1 MNYLT
6 YCLNLEQLNS
16 NEYYNEI
23 QQISNKTLKKGL
35 RGSEIYLNN
44 FMTFIAE
51 NKIENL
57 RSKEEYFIELL
68 LIGIFI
74 GEYKDN
80 ARAFKNNSNKIF
92 LILNN
97 MRKKELLKDFIDN
110 IRGKLISKIL
120 IKKMHVLEEITIED
134 FKLLIRWLDASGD
147 FKDEVIRLN
156 GWKAFLE
163 TKDTVYSSEIL
174 MFCCNFSEYFYA
186 QCKDPLMKY
195 TKNVK
200 IYLKE
205 YKEKHNNKEDIIYCG
220 KGEIQYF
227 FNMVS
232 AEIMNQVYK
241 EKFLNSSDKL
251 IFVPACMR
259 QIENECL
266 SKKGNKG
273 YECIGCSPHCN
284 VNILRKIGQTHNVK
298 IYIIPHDTLLSNL
311 ESEENN
317 STGIIGVACVLNLVS
332 GGWKA
337 IRLGFIPQ
345 CVVLDYV
352 GCSHHW
358 LDNGLM
364 TQINID
370 KLKICLNK

>member
-6 YCLNLEQLNS
+6 YCLNLEHLNS
-16 NEYYNEI
+16 NGYYNEI
-23 QQISNKTLKKGL
+23 QQISNKILKKGL
-35 RGSEIYLNN
+35 PDSSVYLND
-44 FMTFIAE
+44 FMEFIVD

-80 ARAFKNNSNKIF
+80 ARAFKNKSNRIF

-97 MRKKELLKDFIDN
+97 FRKKGWLKYNIDN
-110 IRGKLISKIL
+110 LRGKLISKIL
-120 IKKMHVLEEITIED
+120 MKKIYVLKEITIED
-134 FKLLIRWLDASGD
+134 FILLIKWLDASGD

-156 GWKAFLE
+156 GWKKFLE
-163 TKDTVYSSEIL
+163 KKDKIYSSKIL
-174 MFCCNFSEYFYA
+174 KFCCNLSEYFYLE
-186 QCKDPLMKY
+186 CKDILGKY
-195 TKNVK
+195 TKDVDT
-200 IYLKE
+200 YLRK

-232 AEIMNQVYK
+232 AEIMNKVYK
-241 EKFLNSSDKL
+241 EKFLSSSNKL
-251 IFVPACMR
+251 IFLPACMR
-259 QIENECL
+259 QTEKECL

-273 YECIGCSPHCN
+273 YECMGCSSRCN
-284 VNILRKIGQTHNVK
+284 INTLREIGQTYNTK

-311 ESEENN
+311 ESDNN
-317 STGIIGVACVLNLVS
+317 YVTGIIGVACVLNLVS

-352 GCSHHW
+352 GCSNHW
-358 LDNGLM
+358 LDNEKM
-364 TQINID
+364 TGINID
-370 KLKICLNK
+370 RLKKLLK

>member
-6 YCLNLEQLNS
+6 YCLNLEHLNS

-23 QQISNKTLKKGL
+23 QEISNKILKKGL
-35 RGSEIYLNN
+35 PDSVVYLND
-44 FMTFIAE
+44 FMAFIVD

-80 ARAFKNNSNKIF
+80 ARAFKNKSNKIF

-97 MRKKELLKDFIDN
+97 IRKKGWLKYNIDN
-110 IRGKLISKIL
+110 LRGKLISKIL
-120 IKKMHVLEEITIED
+120 MNKIYVLKEITIED
-134 FKLLIRWLDASGD
+134 FILLIKWLDASGD

-156 GWKAFLE
+156 GWKEFLE
-163 TKDTVYSSEIL
+163 KKDKIYSSEIL
-174 MFCCNFSEYFYA
+174 TFCCSISQYLYA
-186 QCKDPLMKY
+186 ECKDSLMKY
-195 TKNVK
+195 IKNVN
-200 IYLKE
+200 IYLRK

-241 EKFLNSSDKL
+241 EKFLNSSNKL
-251 IFVPACMR
+251 IFLPACMR
-259 QIENECL
+259 QTKKECL
-266 SKKGNKG
+266 CKKSNKG
-273 YECIGCSPHCN
+273 YECIGCSQNCN
-284 VNILRKIGQTHNVK
+284 VNILRKIGQARNVK
-298 IYIIPHDTLLSNL
+298 IYIIPHETLLSNL
-311 ESEENN
+311 ESKENN
-317 STGIIGVACVLNLVS
+317 KTGIIGVACVLNLVS

-352 GCSHHW
+352 GCSNHW
-358 LDNGLM
+358 LDKGMM

-370 KLKICLNK
+370 KLKNLLK